1 MNATPK
7 TDEERREH
15 HQVREIFVHAC
26 ELLAP
31 IVAANDT
38 VKTISNFAMARMVQ
52 EHFPE
57 LSAAEINIVIV
68 TVEKMHREER
78 LQAILNKKG

>member
-1 MNATPK
+1 MNATPAMP
-7 TDEERREH
+7 DERREH
-15 HQVREIFVHAC
+15 NQVREIFVHAC

-31 IVAANDT
+31 IVAGNDT
-38 VKTISNFAMARMVQ
+38 VRTFLNFAMARMVQ

-57 LSAAEINIVIV
+57 LSAAEIQIVII
-68 TVEKMHREER
+68 TVEKLHREER

>member
-1 MNATPK
+1 MTSAPAI
-7 TDEERREH
+7 ERRENH
-15 HQVREIFVHAC
+15 RVREIFAQAC
-26 ELLAP
+26 ALLAP
-31 IVAANDT
+31 VVAANDN
-38 VKTISNFAMARMVQ
+38 VKTVSNFAMAHMVQ

-57 LSAAEINIVIV
+57 LTSAEVHIVIL

>member
-1 MNATPK
+1 MNATP
-7 TDEERREH
+7 TTADERREH

-31 IVAANDT
+31 IIAGNDT
-38 VKTISNFAMARMVQ
+38 VKTFSNFAMAHMVQ

-57 LSAAEINIVIV
+57 LSAAEVHIVIL
-68 TVEKMHREER
+68 TVEKLHREER
-78 LQAILNKKG
+78 LRAILNKKG